1 LNIMDNYGV
10 RALIALLLAV
20 FLFVQ
25 SRGAA
30 AQPQR
35 RRAFWLGA
43 AALLML
49 AAYNGTLL
57 LDATPGPL
65 QTGLAVAGMALFV
78 GAVVSLVLSFS
89 SGELR
94 GERERI
100 AAAAREF
107 REQREEQARKKS
119 DSR

>member
-1 LNIMDNYGV
+1 MNGYLI
-10 RALIALLLAV
+10 RALVALLLAAFLV
-20 FLFVQ
+20 FQ
-25 SRGAA
+25 ARGAVG
-30 AQPQR
+30 QPHR

-49 AAYNGTLL
+49 AVYNGTLAL
-57 LDATPGPL
+57 NDTAGPL
-65 QTGLAVAGMALFV
+65 QTGLAIAGMALFA
-78 GAVVSLVLSFS
+78 GAIVSLVLSFS

-100 AAAAREF
+100 ATAAREF
-107 REQREEQARKKS
+107 REQREQQAHKKS